1 MRIKVSTLVLYY
13 PAVLMIAALSTLIAV
28 LVPSYYALLPEFILS
43 MLFIYVLARLRRG
56 LGISYAYVVVVAI
69 IVLISY
75 ASVFLIRPGLV
86 LNKAFMEMRQS
97 MVKGFLYVIIYLLV
111 SLLPDSVADLVGTL
125 PIFIF
130 ITAIAVL
137 ELRLKYY
144 LLTSVLTGMVG
155 IGFSTVILTL
165 IYNRVIVTYGLSA
178 MTMGGLLG
186 AVLMASLINIVRGGP
201 IRLMHAFN
209 FLIML
214 YTAYE
219 TLWLLIPIPPVLVI
233 GNIGINRLGHFISF
247 LAGGVIV
254 AIFITQG

>member
-1 MRIKVSTLVLYY
+1 MSMRIKVSTLVLYY

-56 LGISYAYVVVVAI
+56 LGINYAYVVVVAI

-75 ASVFLIRPGLV
+75 ASVFLIRPGLI

-178 MTMGGLLG
+178 MTMGLLG
-186 AVLMASLINIVRGGP
+186 AVLMASLINIVRGP

-214 YTAYE
+214 YMAYE
-219 TLWLLIPIPPVLVI
+219 SLWLLIPIPPVLVI

-247 LAGGVIV
+247 LAGVII

>member
-56 LGISYAYVVVVAI
+56 LGINYAYVVVVAI

-75 ASVFLIRPGLV
+75 ASVFLIRPGLI

-178 MTMGGLLG
+178 MTMGLLG
-186 AVLMASLINIVRGGP
+186 AVLMASLINIVRGP

-214 YTAYE
+214 YMAYE
-219 TLWLLIPIPPVLVI
+219 SLWLLIPIPPVLVI

-247 LAGGVIV
+247 LAGVII